1 MKKLKI
7 FLLLAMC
14 MFFMTGCKKEVVLEE
29 GQSAI
34 YYLNKDGTSV
44 VPVAYEIT
52 GETAEKK
59 IEELLLKLEEAP
71 ESLDYRR
78 TIPENVKLLQYTL
91 DRKQL
96 YLDFG
101 SEYLNLDKATEV
113 LVRAAIVHTM
123 TQVEE
128 VSYIGFQIAGE
139 PLKDTKGNNIGLM
152 NANTFLDNMGSEEN
166 ATKIVK
172 LNLYYANKSG
182 DKLKTQS
189 SVLEYNAN
197 VAVEKVVVEQLIAGP
212 SEEGFFATIP
222 KDTKVMSITTKDG
235 VCYVNL
241 DTAFTSQ
248 GYDVLGAVTIYSI
261 VNSLTEI
268 SGINSVQI
276 LVNGETSI
284 TYKDNI
290 SLETIFQR
298 NPEIIEKGEPNAY
311 KALMPGSSSSHT
323 NDMDFSEGCL
333 V

>member
-7 FLLLAMC
+7 FLLLTMC
-14 MFFMTGCKKEVVLEE
+14 MFLMTGCKKEVVLEE
-29 GQSAI
+29 DQSAI

-71 ESLDYRR
+71 ESVDYRR
-78 TIPENVKLLQYTL
+78 TIPENVTLLQYTL

-172 LNLYYANKSG
+172 LNLYYANKNG

-241 DTAFTSQ
+241 DTAFTGQ
-248 GYDVLGAVTIYSI
+248 GYDVLGSVTIYSI
-261 VNSLTEI
+261 VNSLTELTGI
-268 SGINSVQI
+268 SSVQI

-298 NPEIIEKGEPNAY
+298 NPEIIEKGEPNA
-311 KALMPGSSSSHT
+311 
-323 NDMDFSEGCL
+323 
-333 V
+333 

>member
-1 MKKLKI
+1 MKKMKI
-7 FLLLAMC
+7 FLLLTMC
-14 MFFMTGCKKEVVLEE
+14 MFLLTGCKKEAVLEE
-29 GQSAI
+29 GQTAI
-34 YYLNKDGTSV
+34 YYVNKDGTSV

-52 GETAEKK
+52 GETVEKK
-59 IEELLLKLEEAP
+59 VEELLLKLEEVP
-71 ESLDYRR
+71 ESVDYRR
-78 TIPENVKLLQYTL
+78 TIPENVMLLQYTL

-96 YLDFG
+96 YLDFS

-113 LVRAAIVHTM
+113 LTRAAIVHTM
-123 TQVEE
+123 TQIEE
-128 VSYIGFQIAGE
+128 VSYIGFQVAGE
-139 PLKDTKGNNIGLM
+139 PLKDTKGNNVGLM

-172 LNLYYANKSG
+172 LNLYYANASG
-182 DKLKTQS
+182 DRLKTQS
-189 SVLEYNAN
+189 SVFEYNAN

-212 SEEGFFATIP
+212 SEDGYYATIP

-241 DTAFTSQ
+241 DTAFTGQ

-268 SGINSVQI
+268 SGISSVQI

-298 NPEIIEKGEPNAY
+298 NPEIIEKGEPNA
-311 KALMPGSSSSHT
+311 
-323 NDMDFSEGCL
+323 
-333 V
+333 

>member
-1 MKKLKI
+1 MKKIKI

-14 MFFMTGCKKEVVLEE
+14 IFLMTGCKKEAVLEE

-78 TIPENVKLLQYTL
+78 TIPENVTLLQYTL

-96 YLDFG
+96 YLDFS

-241 DTAFTSQ
+241 DTAFTGQ

-268 SGINSVQI
+268 SGISSVQI

-298 NPEIIEKGEPNAY
+298 NPEIIEKGEPNA
-311 KALMPGSSSSHT
+311 
-323 NDMDFSEGCL
+323 
-333 V
+333 

>member
-7 FLLLAMC
+7 FLLLTMC
-14 MFFMTGCKKEVVLEE
+14 MFLMTGCKKEEVLEE

-71 ESLDYRR
+71 ESVDYRR
-78 TIPENVKLLQYTL
+78 TIPENVTLLQYTL

-96 YLDFG
+96 YLDFS

-113 LVRAAIVHTM
+113 LVRAAVVHTM

-241 DTAFTSQ
+241 DTAFTGQ

-298 NPEIIEKGEPNAY
+298 NPEIIEKGEPNA
-311 KALMPGSSSSHT
+311 
-323 NDMDFSEGCL
+323 
-333 V
+333 

>member
-7 FLLLAMC
+7 FLLLTIC
-14 MFFMTGCKKEVVLEE
+14 MFLMTGCKKEEVLEE

-71 ESLDYRR
+71 ESVDYRR
-78 TIPENVKLLQYTL
+78 TIPENVTLLQYTL

-96 YLDFG
+96 YLDFS

-113 LVRAAIVHTM
+113 LVRAAVVHTM

-172 LNLYYANKSG
+172 LNLYYANKNG

-241 DTAFTSQ
+241 DTAFTGQ

-298 NPEIIEKGEPNAY
+298 NPEIIEKGEPNA
-311 KALMPGSSSSHT
+311 
-323 NDMDFSEGCL
+323 
-333 V
+333 